1 MLNYTISLCHVREIH
16 ISSYETRCKARSYLK
31 QIWNTGS
38 WSHTG
43 FTGLMRERLSEEL
56 MRLLP
61 LLSEHS
67 PEGTRSPLLL
77 LLLLATS
84 SEVKMEK
91 SSTFQVQRIS
101 AED

>member
-1 MLNYTISLCHVREIH
+1 MLNYTTSLRHVREIH

-67 PEGTRSPLLL
+67 PEGEGALCYSSFCWPL
-77 LLLLATS
+77 
-84 SEVKMEK
+84 VQK
-91 SSTFQVQRIS
+91 SKWKKAALFKCRG
-101 AED
+101 